1 MGEPNVDIDLL
12 AEIRNRLDLRTPNA
26 AAVDSVA
33 NVVSHHFDV
42 EGKGTPFECIVDSAT
57 GVGKTYVMA
66 GLIEYFAG
74 RDPAARNFL
83 LLAPGRTI
91 RDKSVQNFTP
101 GHRKSLTAAM
111 KSRPVVITA
120 DNFKSAA
127 VMTAMEDDTKT
138 KLFIFTVQA
147 LTSATG
153 DGRETH
159 EFQETLDGSLY
170 SWLSKRDDLV
180 VLADEHH
187 CYRGQA
193 FSQTIKNMNPSVVIG
208 VTATPDKRD
217 EDLVVYRYPLSD
229 AIADKFVKTPVLV
242 ARKDDR
248 RDDNTK
254 LLDGVTLLK
263 YKEQVAHAYC
273 EENDLP
279 FVNPVMLVIA
289 KDTTEADAFRDILD
303 SEAFD
308 GGAWVNRTLL
318 VHSNLSGDEKE
329 KALAALDAVENPD
342 SPVRIII
349 SVGMLKEGWDVK
361 NVYVIASMRASVSD
375 VLTEQTLGRGMRLPF
390 GEYTGIQMLDTVE
403 VLAHERYEELLKKR
417 ESLNEKF
424 IDHAIWV
431 EAHTTPTGGT
441 VIEKHSTDPVPAPI
455 FTPPSDSGGEADT
468 AGSATAGNEDVPQ
481 GGASVK
487 DYDDVAA
494 AAAAEANKTENQ
506 AQVHE
511 PLPDKPPITV
521 PYVEHV
527 AKPVIVSL
535 NQIDDKSDFTRLGE
549 GLAVEAEEEYKRTL
563 LKAKDGKITG
573 VAADDHVK
581 AGRLDIPMDDLRNAL
596 IDAVLSSPG
605 VRRSTSE
612 INAAAGIADT
622 VIKAMGKEAE
632 ARLSSYLE
640 TAKRRVRQLS
650 TEKLKAIQKDGITF
664 NDDVRLEPLS
674 KPRKTTK
681 FHQHEQVENFEKT
694 TAYNG
699 WKKNLYEYAWFDSS
713 PEYTTAKAID
723 AAESVVVWARLH
735 INDIPITWTTS
746 ERSYNPD
753 LVVVEEIDGQ
763 RVHWLV
769 EVKMN
774 REITSEEVIAKRKAA
789 VTWSNTVTNSGKV
802 EGPWKYLLLSEDDV
816 KDSFGKW
823 EQMKVLHS
831 G

>member
-1 MGEPNVDIDLL
+1 MGEPNVDKALL
-12 AEIRNRLDLRTPNA
+12 AEIKNRLDLREPNA
-26 AAVDSVA
+26 AAVESVA

-42 EGKGTPFECIVDSAT
+42 QGMGTPFECIVDSAT

-91 RDKSVQNFTP
+91 RDKSIQNFTP
-101 GHRKSLTAAM
+101 GHRKSLTGAM
-111 KSRPVVITA
+111 KSRPVVVTA

-127 VMTAMEDDTKT
+127 VKTAMDDDAKT

-159 EFQETLDGSLY
+159 EFQETLNDSLY
-170 SWLSKRDDLV
+170 GWLSKRDDLV

-187 CYRGQA
+187 CYRGRA
-193 FSQTIKNMNPSVVIG
+193 FSKTIKDMNPSVVVG
-208 VTATPDKRD
+208 MTATPDKGD
-217 EDLVVYRYPLSD
+217 EDMVVYRYPLSR
-229 AIADKFVKTPVLV
+229 AIADQLVKTPVLV

-248 RDDNTK
+248 RDDHTK

-279 FVNPVMLVIA
+279 PINPVMLVIA
-289 KDTTEADAFRDILD
+289 KDTKEADAYRDILD

-308 GGAWVNRTLL
+308 GGAWVNKTLL

-329 KALAALDAVENPD
+329 KALAALEGVEDPN

-390 GEYTGIQMLDTVE
+390 GAYTGIQMLDTVE

-417 ESLNEKF
+417 EALNEKF
-424 IDHAIWV
+424 IDHAVWV
-431 EAHTTPTGGT
+431 EAHTTPSGET
-441 VIEKHSTDPVPAPI
+441 VIEKHTTDPVPAPV
-455 FTPPSDSGGEADT
+455 FTAPVGGEGDSAVT
-468 AGSATAGNEDVPQ
+468 APTPAGGDVTP
-481 GGASVK
+481 GGGTPVQ
-487 DYDDVAA
+487 DFDQVAA
-494 AAAAEANKTENQ
+494 AAAAEAEKTKSQ
-506 AQVHE
+506 ARVHE
-511 PLPDKPPITV
+511 PLPSRTPIEV
-521 PYVEHV
+521 PYVEYV
-527 AKPVIVSL
+527 PKPVVVSL
-535 NQIDDKSDFTRLGE
+535 NQIDDRTDFIKLGQ

-563 LKAKDGKITG
+563 LKANGGKITG
-573 VAADDHVK
+573 VAAEDTVR
-581 AGRLDIPMDDLRNAL
+581 AGRLDLPLDDLRNSL
-596 IDAVLSSPG
+596 IDALLSAPG
-605 VRRSTSE
+605 VKRSTNE
-612 INAAAGIADT
+612 VNAAASIADT
-622 VIKAMGKEAE
+622 VIEAMGDEAE
-632 ARLSSYLE
+632 ARLSSYIE
-640 TAKRRVRQLS
+640 TAKRRLAQLA
-650 TEKLKAIQKDGITF
+650 TNKLKAVEKEGITF
-664 NDDVRLEPLS
+664 DGDVKLAPLS
-674 KPRKTTK
+674 KPRKTTR
-681 FHQHEQVENFEKT
+681 FHQTEQVETFEKT
-694 TAYNG
+694 TAYDG

-713 PEYTTAKAID
+713 PEYVTAKAVD
-723 AAESVVVWARLH
+723 AAENVVVWARLH
-735 INDIPITWTTS
+735 IGDIPITWTTKGQT
-746 ERSYNPD
+746 YNPD
-753 LVVVEEIDGQ
+753 LVVVEEIDGK
-763 RVHWLV
+763 RVYWLV

-774 REITSEEVIAKRKAA
+774 KEITSEEVTAKRKAA

-802 EGPWKYLLLSEDDV
+802 DGEWKYLLLSEEDV
-816 KDSFGKW
+816 KDSHDKW

>member
-1 MGEPNVDIDLL
+1 
-12 AEIRNRLDLRTPNA
+12 
-26 AAVDSVA
+26 
-33 NVVSHHFDV
+33 
-42 EGKGTPFECIVDSAT
+42 
-57 GVGKTYVMA
+57 
-66 GLIEYFAG
+66 
-74 RDPAARNFL
+74 
-83 LLAPGRTI
+83 
-91 RDKSVQNFTP
+91 
-101 GHRKSLTAAM
+101 
-111 KSRPVVITA
+111 
-120 DNFKSAA
+120 
-127 VMTAMEDDTKT
+127 
-138 KLFIFTVQA
+138 
-147 LTSATG
+147 
-153 DGRETH
+153 
-159 EFQETLDGSLY
+159 
-170 SWLSKRDDLV
+170 
-180 VLADEHH
+180 
-187 CYRGQA
+187 
-193 FSQTIKNMNPSVVIG
+193 MNPSVVIG
-208 VTATPDKRD
+208 VTATPDRRD

-308 GGAWVNRTLL
+308 GGAWVNKTLL
-318 VHSNLSGDEKE
+318 VHSNLSGDDKE
-329 KALAALDAVENPD
+329 KALSALDAVESPD

-431 EAHTTPTGGT
+431 EAHTTPTGVT

-455 FTPPSDSGGEADT
+455 FTPPSDSDGETDT
-468 AGSATAGNEDVPQ
+468 VGSATTGSGDVPQ
-481 GGASVK
+481 DGASVK

-494 AAAAEANKTENQ
+494 AAAAEADKTKNQ

-535 NQIDDKSDFTRLGE
+535 NQIDDKLDFTRLGE
-549 GLAVEAEEEYKRTL
+549 GLAIEAEEEYKRTL

-650 TEKLKAIQKDGITF
+650 TEKLKAIQKDGIIF
-664 NDDVRLEPLS
+664 NDDVRLEPLA

-735 INDIPITWTTS
+735 NNDIPITWTTS

-774 REITSEEVIAKRKAA
+774 KEITSEEVIAKRKAA
-789 VTWSNTVTNSGKV
+789 VTWSNTVTHSGKV
-802 EGPWKYLLLSEDDV
+802 EGPWRYLLLSEDDV

>member
-1 MGEPNVDIDLL
+1 MGEPNVDTDLL
-12 AEIRNRLDLRTPNA
+12 AEIRNRLDLRSPNA
-26 AAVDSVA
+26 AAVESVA

-42 EGKGTPFECIVDSAT
+42 QENETPFECVVDSAT

-91 RDKSVQNFTP
+91 RDKSIKNFTP
-101 GHRKSLTAAM
+101 GHKKSLTAAM

-127 VMTAMEDDTKT
+127 TRAVMDDDTKT

-153 DGRETH
+153 DGRDTH

-170 SWLSKRDDLV
+170 SWLSNRDDLV
-180 VLADEHH
+180 VLADEQH

-193 FSQTIKNMNPSVVIG
+193 FSRTIKELNPSVVIG

-217 EDLVVYRYPLSD
+217 ESLVVYRYPLAR

-248 RDDNTK
+248 HDDHTK

-263 YKEQVAHAYC
+263 YKEQVARAYC
-273 EENDLP
+273 DENSLP
-279 FVNPVMLVIA
+279 SINPVMLVIA
-289 KDTTEADAFRDILD
+289 KDTTEADAYRDILD

-308 GGAWVNRTLL
+308 GGAWTGRTLL
-318 VHSNLSGDEKE
+318 VHSNLPSDEKE
-329 KALAALDAVENPD
+329 KALAALEAVEDTD
-342 SPVRIII
+342 SPVRVII

-417 ESLNEKF
+417 EALNEKF
-424 IDHAIWV
+424 IDHAVWV
-431 EAHTTPTGGT
+431 EAHTSAAGET
-441 VIEKHSTDPVPAPI
+441 VIEKHVTDPVPAPV
-455 FTPPSDSGGEADT
+455 FGMPAGDATT
-468 AGSATAGNEDVPQ
+468 AGMT
-481 GGASVK
+481 GGAGGAVHIGGGGTPVQ
-487 DYDDVAA
+487 DFDQVAA
-494 AAAAEANKTENQ
+494 AAAAEAAKINDR
-506 AQVHE
+506 ARVHE
-511 PLPDKPPITV
+511 PLSGKPRIDV
-521 PYVEHV
+521 PYVEYIPR
-527 AKPVIVSL
+527 PVVVSL
-535 NQIDDKSDFTRLGE
+535 NQIDDKADFTKLGQ
-549 GLAVEAEEEYKRTL
+549 GLAVEADEEYKRTL
-563 LKAKDGKITG
+563 LKSNGGKITG
-573 VAADDHVK
+573 VAAEDHLK
-581 AGRLDIPMDDLRNAL
+581 AGRLDIPLDDLRNTL
-596 IDAVLSSPG
+596 IDAVLSAPG
-605 VRRSTSE
+605 VKRRTSE
-612 INAAAGIADT
+612 FNAAASIADT
-622 VIKAMGKEAE
+622 IIQAMGDEAE
-632 ARLSSYLE
+632 ARLSSYLL
-640 TAKRRVRQLS
+640 TAKRRVTQLV
-650 TEKLKAIQKDGITF
+650 TTKLKTIEKDGITF
-664 NDDVRLEPLS
+664 DDEVKVEPLS

-681 FHQHEQVENFEKT
+681 LHHQEQVETFEKS
-694 TAYNG
+694 TAYDG
-699 WKKNLYEYAWFDSS
+699 WTRNLYEYAWFDSS
-713 PEYTTAKAID
+713 PEYATARAID
-723 AAESVVVWARLH
+723 NGEDVVVWARLH
-735 INDIPITWTTS
+735 INDIPITWTTGGQK
-746 ERSYNPD
+746 YNPD
-753 LVVVEEIDGQ
+753 FVVIEEIDGK

-774 REITSEEVIAKRKAA
+774 KELESEDVVAKRKAA
-789 VTWSNTVTNSGKV
+789 VTWSNTVSNSGKV
-802 EGPWKYLLLSEDDV
+802 DGPWRYLLLSEDDV
-816 KDSFGKW
+816 KDSRGKW